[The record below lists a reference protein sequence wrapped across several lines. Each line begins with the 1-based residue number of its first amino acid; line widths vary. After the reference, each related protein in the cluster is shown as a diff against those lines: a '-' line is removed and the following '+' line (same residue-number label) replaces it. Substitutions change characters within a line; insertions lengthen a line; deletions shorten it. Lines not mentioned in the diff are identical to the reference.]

1 MLPLPRM
8 FEVRQKPDMVER
20 ALLVRFYF
28 DAREATESESLL
40 EELAELVKT
49 LGIEVVE
56 SVLCRSREKHKKFLC
71 GTGKA
76 AEMVELA
83 RAHDCDVIV
92 IDNGLAP
99 SQQREWEKLAD
110 LCVIDRE
117 EVILDIFAK
126 RAQTKEA
133 RLQVELARMQYAL
146 PRLARMWG
154 HLDRESAGSGGG
166 AGGGASRGM
175 GEKQIEVDRRLAYQ
189 TIDRAKR
196 EIEIV
201 RKQRRTQRKE
211 REKLETPHAAIVGYT
226 NAGKSTLLNTLSGAD
241 VMAKD
246 MLFATLDTT
255 TRRIELPDGQPLLI
269 TDTVGFVRNLPHRLV
284 EAFKATLEEA
294 TLADFLI
301 HVLDASSLEVDR
313 LHDTTLEV
321 LGELEA
327 LDKPIITVLNK
338 IDRVT
343 DPFALIALEK
353 KFPDALHA
361 SAVTGEGLEELLRLC
376 SQVLADRVHRQE
388 YRIPQH
394 RADLVSLLHREAKVL
409 STDYEGDDILVSAVV
424 PAAIAG
430 RLEAFAVVPA

>member
-1 MLPLPRM
+1 MLHLRRM
-8 FEVRQKPDMVER
+8 FEVREKPDMIER

-28 DAREATESESLL
+28 DVREAVEAESLL
-40 EELAELVKT
+40 AELAELVKT
-49 LGIEVVE
+49 LGVEVVE
-56 SVLCRSREKHKKFLC
+56 VVLCRSREKHRKFLC

-76 AEMVELA
+76 DEMVQLA
-83 RAHDCDVIV
+83 RAHECDVIV

-126 RAQTKEA
+126 RAHTREA

-189 TIDRAKR
+189 IIDRAKR
-196 EIEIV
+196 EIEVI
-201 RKQRRTQRKE
+201 RKQRKTQRKE
-211 REKLETPHAAIVGYT
+211 REKFETPHAAIVGYT
-226 NAGKSTLLNTLSGAD
+226 NAGKSTLLNILSGAD

-294 TLADFLI
+294 VLADFLI
-301 HVLDASSLEVDR
+301 HVLDASSPEIER

-321 LGELEA
+321 LAELGA
-327 LDKPIITVLNK
+327 ADKEIITVLNK

-343 DPFALIALEK
+343 DPHELATLGWK
-353 KFPDALHA
+353 YPGALHA
-361 SAVTGEGLEELLRLC
+361 SSLTGLGLEELLKRC
-376 SQVLADRVHRQE
+376 SQVLAARVRRQD
-388 YRIPQH
+388 YRIPQV

-409 STDYEGDDILVSAVV
+409 STGYEGDDILVSAVV

-430 RLEAFAVVPA
+430 RLEIFAAVPA